1 MADISV
7 ERKSG
12 GMTWIWALLA
22 VAAVAGLMFWLYGQS
37 QEAETAA
44 VVEGDT
50 TAVEAVAAGEAA
62 ELSAIAATP
71 DAFSGRTLQV
81 EGVPVAATVGPR
93 AFWGDV
99 PGQNPFLVVFADG
112 VGTGAT
118 VAAGETYTIVGTV
131 QAVDEASLG
140 QWVQSGAINEAQRD
154 EASFATHA
162 LIAQQATAAAGAAPA
177 AAPPAGE

>member
-12 GMTWIWALLA
+12 GGTTWLWALLA
-22 VAAVAGLMFWLYGQS
+22 VASVAGFMFWLYSES
-37 QEAETAA
+37 QEIETAA

-50 TAVEAVAAGEAA
+50 AAVAEPGLTGEAA
-62 ELSAIAATP
+62 ELSAIATTP
-71 DAFSGRTLQV
+71 DAFAGRTLQV

-99 PGQNPFLVVFADG
+99 PGQNPFLVVFGPEVQAEG
-112 VGTGAT
+112 
-118 VAAGETYTIVGTV
+118 VAAGQRYTIVGTV
-131 QAVDEASLG
+131 QPVDEAALNE
-140 QWVQSGAINEAQRD
+140 WVTAGAIGQAQRE

-162 LIAQQATAAAGAAPA
+162 LLAQQATPAAPA
-177 AAPPAGE
+177 GGQ